1 MQLCIYLHH
10 AILQIKMLSCNTIQ
24 IFVHLGCRPIS
35 ILQIWRTISVTDKH
49 LLNFFWYWSLN
60 IYSWLSLDFICF
72 IHSNNEMDEK
82 YCSLT
87 LPSKI
92 KTKYSCFKGNP
103 WMDILYTCFCQ
114 YVIFAALVTSLKCI
128 RELSYVDTA
137 ALRSTKYTW
146 CEDEERKR
154 LRSST
159 RGWKSEEKRY

>member
-1 MQLCIYLHH
+1 M
-10 AILQIKMLSCNTIQ
+10 
-24 IFVHLGCRPIS
+24 F
-35 ILQIWRTISVTDKH
+35 ISVLDLYLFCKFEGRFDLQT
-49 LLNFFWYWSLN
+49 N
-60 IYSWLSLDFICF
+60 IYWIFSDINPWTFILNCPWISYICF